1 MYLRSRL
8 LSSLAVTAVLFSQSA
23 FAAPVT
29 YKLDPSKSTLQ
40 FVFNQAGAKNDGKF
54 TKYDV
59 SFTLAPEPNATN
71 TLNVVV
77 QVSSL
82 DTGDKDRDSTLRSAD
97 LFNVAKYPQAK
108 FSATKITHGAGD
120 KYEAQGK
127 LTIRDASRDVKIPL
141 TFKTVNEGGKPV
153 GVMTGEIVIKRLDYG
168 VGQGEWK
175 STEWVDNE
183 VTVKFSLR
191 LLPSP

>member
-1 MYLRSRL
+1 MYVPMNLGRRW
-8 LSSLAVTAVLFSQSA
+8 LSSLAVTAALFSQSA
-23 FAAPVT
+23 LAAPIA

-54 TKYDV
+54 GKYDV
-59 SFTLAPEPNATN
+59 SFTPESNV
-71 TLNVVV
+71 LNVVV

-97 LFNVAKYPQAK
+97 LFNVAKFPQAK

-120 KYEAQGK
+120 KYEAVGK

-141 TFKTVNEGGKPV
+141 TFKTASEGGKQV
-153 GVMTGEIVIKRLDYG
+153 GTMTGEVVIKRLDYG

-183 VTVKFSLR
+183 VTVKFSLK
-191 LLPSP
+191 LAAP

>member
-1 MYLRSRL
+1 MTLLR
-8 LSSLAVTAVLFSQSA
+8 SSLAA
-23 FAAPVT
+23 FALLLSHAALAAPVT
-29 YKLDPSKSTLQ
+29 YKLDPARSTLS

-54 TKYDV
+54 AKYDV
-59 SFTLAPEPNATN
+59 SFAPESNV
-71 TLNVVV
+71 LNVVV

-97 LFNVAKYPQAK
+97 LFNVAKFPQAK
-108 FSATKITHGAGD
+108 FTATKVTHGAGD
-120 KYEAQGK
+120 KYEAVGK

-141 TFKTVNEGGKPV
+141 SFKTSTEGGKPV
-153 GVMTGEIVIKRLDYG
+153 GAMTGEIVIKRLDFG

-183 VTVKFSLR
+183 VTVKFSLK
-191 LLPSP
+191 LTPSP

>member
-1 MYLRSRL
+1 MYLPMNLGRRW

-23 FAAPVT
+23 LAAPVT
-29 YKLDPSKSTLQ
+29 YKLDPPKSTLQ

-54 TKYDV
+54 GKYDV
-59 SFTLAPEPNATN
+59 AFAPESNV
-71 TLNVVV
+71 LNVVI

-97 LFNVAKYPQAK
+97 LFNVAKFPQAK

-120 KYEAQGK
+120 KYEAVGK

-141 TFKTVNEGGKPV
+141 TFKTATEGGKQV
-153 GVMTGEIVIKRLDYG
+153 GTMTGEVIIKRLDYG

-183 VTVKFSLR
+183 VTVKFSLK
-191 LLPSP
+191 LAAP

>member
-8 LSSLAVTAVLFSQSA
+8 LSSLAVTAVLVSQSVL
-23 FAAPVT
+23 AATT
-29 YKLDPSKSTLQ
+29 YKLDPAKSSLQ

-59 SFTLAPEPNATN
+59 SFTPAGDATAPSA
-71 TLNVVV
+71 LNVVV
-77 QVSSL
+77 QVSTL
-82 DTGDKDRDSTLRSAD
+82 DTGDKDRDSTLRGAD
-97 LFNVAKYPQAK
+97 LFNVAKFPQAK
-108 FSATKITHGAGD
+108 FAATKITKLTGD
-120 KYEAQGK
+120 KYEAVGK

-141 TFKTVNEGGKPV
+141 TFKTVTEGGKPV

-191 LLPSP
+191 LLPS